1 MLTIVSV
8 PDQEV
13 FVEGSGSDVHAV
25 NSISVDSGS
34 LVIIRAGICEGLR
47 RDPDV
52 SGATY
57 VSGLENR
64 VITIRFL
71 KALFQFGSSAV
82 GLFYKC
88 SFGILI
94 VDDSG

>member
-1 MLTIVSV
+1 MFTIVSV

-13 FVEGSGSDVHAV
+13 FVKGSGSNVHAV
-25 NSISVDSGS
+25 DSVSVDSGS
-34 LVIIRAGICEGLR
+34 LVVVGTGICEGLG

-52 SGATY
+52 CGATY
-57 VSGLENR
+57 VSGLEHR

-88 SFGILI
+88 SFGIRI